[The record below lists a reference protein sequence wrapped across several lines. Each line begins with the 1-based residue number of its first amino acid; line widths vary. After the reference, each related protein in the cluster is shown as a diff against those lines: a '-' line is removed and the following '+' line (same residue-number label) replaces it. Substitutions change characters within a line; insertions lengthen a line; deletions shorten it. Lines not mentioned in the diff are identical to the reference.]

1 MYESMCAVTHPA
13 PKRPSA
19 TSQAAR
25 GRPIA
30 DIMPLLLAFV
40 PRWISQT
47 LRFSPP
53 ALFGEPP
60 AAGLGRGPGW
70 PPLPPDLEPRCD
82 RFPEALEGDLAVSPL
97 APLFLSHGADHGA
110 CLPHEAPL
118 LGGRKN
124 GRRLDVEDRFDAG
137 LGLLRMLASRP
148 ARAREPELDLAERK
162 LEGLPVAE
170 LDA

>member
-13 PKRPSA
+13 PRRPSA

-53 ALFGEPP
+53 ALLGEPA
-60 AAGLGRGPGW
+60 AAGLGRGPGR
-70 PPLPPDLEPRCD
+70 PPLPPDLEPRGD

-97 APLFLSHGADHGA
+97 APLFLSHRADDGAGP
-110 CLPHEAPL
+110 LHEAPL
-118 LGGRKN
+118 LGVREH
-124 GRRLDVEDRFDAG
+124 RRPLDVENRLDAC
-137 LGLLRMLASRP
+137 LGFLRMLASGP
-148 ARAREPELDLAERK
+148 ARAREPELDLAQWK
-162 LEGLPVAE
+162 LDGLPVAE

>member
-1 MYESMCAVTHPA
+1 
-13 PKRPSA
+13 
-19 TSQAAR
+19 
-25 GRPIA
+25 
-30 DIMPLLLAFV
+30 MPLLLAFV

-53 ALFGEPP
+53 ALLGEPA
-60 AAGLGRGPGW
+60 AAGLGRGPGR
-70 PPLPPDLEPRCD
+70 PPLPPDLEPRGD

-97 APLFLSHGADHGA
+97 APLFLSHRADHGA
-110 CLPHEAPL
+110 RPLCEAPL
-118 LGGRKN
+118 LGVREHS
-124 GRRLDVEDRFDAG
+124 RRFDVENRLDAG

-148 ARAREPELDLAERK
+148 ARAREPELDLAQGK